1 VHTGIS
7 SDVSD
12 CRGEGEEAADRG
24 EEKGGELSSEEQEGG
39 LVAHALYGHA
49 GEWHSVRLL
58 PHQGRTPDLHPRG
71 GAGHQGLGP
80 GAAADVRRREAQA
93 SDPLRPRVRGEGRPP
108 QHSRGGNP
116 GVRGG
121 AHQDRARAGAVGA
134 GRMREGKGGVTSNPL
149 PVQQNLLVFATRPL
163 Q

>member
-1 VHTGIS
+1 M
-7 SDVSD
+7 
-12 CRGEGEEAADRG
+12 
-24 EEKGGELSSEEQEGG
+24 Q
-39 LVAHALYGHA
+39 
-49 GEWHSVRLL
+49 
-58 PHQGRTPDLHPRG
+58 
-71 GAGHQGLGP
+71 
-80 GAAADVRRREAQA
+80 DVRRREAQA